1 MTYNDTGVGVLGLF
15 WKGKSSALAALT
27 LSGVARERERKE
39 KHDLPGL
46 TGADPIDNKNKKT
59 HLIYLGKSEKIK
71 RENILKAIGN
81 FLKSV
86 KE

>member
-1 MTYNDTGVGVLGLF
+1 
-15 WKGKSSALAALT
+15 
-27 LSGVARERERKE
+27 VARERERKE

-46 TGADPIDNKNKKT
+46 TGADLIDSKNKKT

-71 RENILKAIGN
+71 RENILKATGS
-81 FLKSV
+81 FLSLV